1 MMKPERILSSDLLD
15 IIFDQRNKEYGAYEL
30 RREYHRRLWIALCSV
45 PVMAG
50 LFLWMNYL
58 NKAFQTDLI
67 SDLGIDSAVVK
78 LISCSLPPP
87 QPEQPLVTPKQ
98 KPVATIKSAPPLI
111 VPDQQKADPPPT
123 VDELLNSHR
132 AISTVTSEGEPPG
145 TTTAASTSTSGGT
158 GEIPA
163 ATQPAPEVEKI
174 VSTAEVMP
182 EFPGGVDALRRFLG
196 RNLRVPENAMEPGQ
210 RIKVPVRFVV
220 NKGGE
225 LSDVEFL
232 VQVDEILKK
241 EILRVMQKMPKWKA
255 GSQNGRPVAV
265 YFVIPIIFEVGE

>member
-1 MMKPERILSSDLLD
+1 MMKPEHILSSDLLD
-15 IIFDQRNKEYGAYEL
+15 ILFDQRNKEYGAYEL

-58 NKAFQTDLI
+58 NKAFQTDLV
-67 SDLGIDSAVVK
+67 SDLRSDSAVVK
-78 LISCSLPPP
+78 LIHLSPPE
-87 QPEQPLVTPKQ
+87 PEKPLVAPKQ
-98 KPVATIKSAPPLI
+98 KQVATIKDTPPLI

-123 VDELLNSHR
+123 VDELLNDNR
-132 AISTVTSEGEPPG
+132 AISSTTEEGPPPTTNTSP
-145 TTTAASTSTSGGT
+145 AAATPGGT
-158 GEIPA
+158 GDAPA
-163 ATQPAPEVEKI
+163 ATQPAPGVEKI
-174 VSTAEVMP
+174 VTTAEVMP

-241 EILRVMQKMPKWKA
+241 EILRVMQKMPKWKS

>member
-1 MMKPERILSSDLLD
+1 MMNPERILSSDLLD

-30 RREYHRRLWIALCSV
+30 RREYHRRVWIALCSV

-58 NKAFQTDLI
+58 NRAFQTDLV
-67 SDLGIDSAVVK
+67 SNLRGDSAVVK
-78 LISCSLPPP
+78 LIHITPPE
-87 QPEQPLVTPKQ
+87 PEKPLVAPKQ
-98 KPVATIKSAPPLI
+98 KPVATIKDTPPLI

-123 VDELLNSHR
+123 IDELLKENR
-132 AISTVTSEGEPPG
+132 AISTITNEGEPPV
-145 TTTAASTSTSGGT
+145 TTTATSTASSGGT
-158 GEIPA
+158 DDVPI

-174 VSTAEVMP
+174 VTTAEVMP
-182 EFPGGVDALRRFLG
+182 EFPGGIDALRRFLG
-196 RNLRVPENAMEPGQ
+196 RNLRVPENAVEPGQ

-241 EILRVMQKMPKWKA
+241 EILRVMQKMPKWKS

>member
-1 MMKPERILSSDLLD
+1 MNPEHILSSDLLD
-15 IIFDQRNKEYGAYEL
+15 IIFDQRNKEYGAYAL
-30 RREYHRRLWIALCSV
+30 RKEYHRRVWIALCSV

-58 NKAFQTDLI
+58 NKAFQTDLV
-67 SDLGIDSAVVK
+67 SDLRGDSAVVK
-78 LISCSLPPP
+78 LIHIALPE
-87 QPEQPLVTPKQ
+87 PEKPLVAPKQ
-98 KPVATIKSAPPLI
+98 KPVATIKSAPSLI

-123 VDELLNSHR
+123 IDELLNDNR
-132 AISTVTSEGEPPG
+132 AISTATSDGEPPV
-145 TTTAASTSTSGGT
+145 TTTATSAATSGGT
-158 GEIPA
+158 GELPA
-163 ATQPAPEVEKI
+163 ATQPAPEVERI
-174 VSTAEVMP
+174 VNTAEVMP

-196 RNLRVPENAMEPGQ
+196 RNLRVPENAVEPGQ

-225 LSDVEFL
+225 LSNVEFL
-232 VQVDEILKK
+232 VQVDDILKK
-241 EILRVMQKMPKWKA
+241 EVHRVMHKMPKWKP